1 MAVMTRTGP
10 GQHLIRGRGRF
21 GLGFGLRGIRV
32 RVRVGVG
39 VRVRVRVRVRATPS
53 ARQHPAIVTEAKAR
67 PAAHATR
74 AWYRGDVGE
83 M

>member
-21 GLGFGLRGIRV
+21 GLGFGLRGI
-32 RVRVGVG
+32 
-39 VRVRVRVRVRATPS
+39 RVRATPS